1 MARLISKL
9 KQNPFIVNQVSQT
22 EKDDISCKV
31 FCEANSNGRS
41 LPNILITGTPG
52 TGKTTLCELV
62 SSGDYNHIN
71 VSEEIKRNKWYSSYD
86 EEMDSL
92 IFSDYKVRKGLSKMI
107 SSGGNLIDFHS
118 VANIIPSSLID
129 LVVVLSTNN
138 TVLYDRLANRKYSPQ
153 KIRENIECE
162 IMQVLLE
169 EAHEAFKETP
179 HIPILNL
186 TSDCEADQNSNAER
200 LRRVLKID

>member
-92 IFSDYKVRKGLSKMI
+92 IFSDSKVRKGLSKMI

-186 TSDCEADQNSNAER
+186 TSDY
-200 LRRVLKID
+200 

>member
-1 MARLISKL
+1 MQRYFHTQSTL
-9 KQNPFIVNQVSQT
+9 
-22 EKDDISCKV
+22 V

-92 IFSDYKVRKGLSKMI
+92 IFSDSKVSFYDDRK
-107 SSGGNLIDFHS
+107 
-118 VANIIPSSLID
+118 
-129 LVVVLSTNN
+129 
-138 TVLYDRLANRKYSPQ
+138 
-153 KIRENIECE
+153 
-162 IMQVLLE
+162 
-169 EAHEAFKETP
+169 
-179 HIPILNL
+179 
-186 TSDCEADQNSNAER
+186 
-200 LRRVLKID
+200 

>member
-1 MARLISKL
+1 
-9 KQNPFIVNQVSQT
+9 
-22 EKDDISCKV
+22 
-31 FCEANSNGRS
+31 
-41 LPNILITGTPG
+41 
-52 TGKTTLCELV
+52 
-62 SSGDYNHIN
+62 
-71 VSEEIKRNKWYSSYD
+71 
-86 EEMDSL
+86 
-92 IFSDYKVRKGLSKMI
+92 MI

-138 TVLYDRLANRKYSPQ
+138 TVLYDRLANRYLCIASIFRKYSPQ